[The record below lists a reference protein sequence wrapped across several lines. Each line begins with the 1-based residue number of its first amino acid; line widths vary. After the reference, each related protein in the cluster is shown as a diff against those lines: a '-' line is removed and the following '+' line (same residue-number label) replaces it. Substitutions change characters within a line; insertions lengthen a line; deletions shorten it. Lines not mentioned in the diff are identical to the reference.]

1 MWDILKIDNF
11 DTSRNDY
18 NLGLAPEV
26 SQGFL
31 GDCTIISAMSSL
43 AKNPAKI

>member
-11 DTSRNDY
+11 DTSRNDF

-26 SQGFL
+26 NQGHL

-43 AKNPAKI
+43 ATNPSKI